1 MASAGSAIQAAK
13 AKAIYA
19 APQFLPAGPINSGRF
34 NLLREVAVG
43 VTLGISLGLVWKT
56 WHWNEKRRIGQ
67 YYADLARKEL
77 EEESERQKAFK
88 AKLAELEQ
96 LLA

>member
-1 MASAGSAIQAAK
+1 MKAA
-13 AKAIYA
+13 
-19 APQFLPAGPINSGRF
+19 
-34 NLLREVAVG
+34 LLADWAVA
-43 VTLGISLGLVWKT
+43 LQT

>member
-43 VTLGISLGLVWKT
+43 VTLGISLGLVWKVGSLNCCCCCLYTDPPAPAQLHSRYT
-56 WHWNEKRRIGQ
+56 WQ
-67 YYADLARKEL
+67 
-77 EEESERQKAFK
+77 
-88 AKLAELEQ
+88 
-96 LLA
+96 